1 MNLSRVLVC
10 LGLALPT
17 CAVVRAQPPV
27 VTDTKLVRAESH
39 KSNELLRKINGRW
52 WSQDNREV
60 SPPAKGG
67 FFWTLDSKPGVV
79 QFFHHHP
86 FQLDRAESL
95 HLWMKPDE
103 VEAALGPPNRI
114 FGPNGHAFWYYYAAN
129 GTKLSVR
136 FMGDGVL
143 GEAQYE
149 VVGQKSQSVA
159 SIEREL
165 NGQSIYKLLQA
176 RATQK
181 SDQERAVKQE
191 QFRADHAVGNRR
203 ASNVYN
209 PASRTSAHP
218 TMVTVESVAAS
229 QPAEPVQKHTISAEA
244 LSAIKPGVTRKD
256 VVARLGQPT
265 FGSAISGDE
274 GTRESLTYNLE
285 NGDEV
290 VVRLINGIVVQGGQQ

>member
-1 MNLSRVLVC
+1 MNASRVLVC
-10 LGLALPT
+10 LCIALPN
-17 CAVVRAQPPV
+17 CAVVLAQPPL
-27 VTDTKLVRAESH
+27 VTETKLVRAESG

-67 FFWTLDSKPGVV
+67 LFWILDSKPGVC
-79 QFFHHHP
+79 QFFHHRP

-95 HLWMKPDE
+95 HLWMKKEE
-103 VEAALGPPNRI
+103 VEAALGPPNRT
-114 FGPNGHAFWYYYAAN
+114 FGPEGHAFWYYYASN

-136 FMGDGVL
+136 FMGEGVL

-149 VVGQKSQSVA
+149 VVGQKSRPVA

-176 RATQK
+176 RATQRL
-181 SDQERAVKQE
+181 DQERAVKQE
-191 QFRADHAVGNRR
+191 QFRADHALGNRR
-203 ASNVYN
+203 ASNVYS
-209 PASRTSAHP
+209 PASRTAHP
-218 TMVTVESVAAS
+218 TMVTVESVASS
-229 QPAEPVQKHTISAEA
+229 QPTEPAQKRTISAEA
-244 LSAIKPGVTRKD
+244 FSAIKPGATRQD
-256 VVARLGQPT
+256 VVTRLGQPT

-285 NGDEV
+285 NGEEV
-290 VVRLINGIVVQGGQQ
+290 VVRLVNGIVVQGGQR

>member
-1 MNLSRVLVC
+1 MNLSRVLWC
-10 LGLALPT
+10 LCVGLSS
-17 CAVVRAQPPV
+17 CVVVVAQPPH
-27 VTDTKLVRAESH
+27 VTETKLVQGEWGKGH
-39 KSNELLRKINGRW
+39 ELLRKINGRW

-67 FFWTLDSKPGVV
+67 FFCTLDSKPGVV
-79 QFFHHHP
+79 QFFHHRP

-103 VEAALGPPNRI
+103 VEAALGPPNRT
-114 FGPNGHAFWYYYAAN
+114 FGPEGHAFWYYYASN
-129 GTKLSVR
+129 GTELSVR

-143 GEAQYE
+143 GEAQYQ
-149 VVGQKSQSVA
+149 VVGQKSRSVA

-203 ASNVYN
+203 ASNVYS
-209 PASRTSAHP
+209 PGSRTAHP
-218 TMVTVESVAAS
+218 TMVTVESVASS
-229 QPAEPVQKHTISAEA
+229 QPAEPAQKHTISAEA
-244 LSAIKPGVTRKD
+244 FSAIKPGVTRQD

-285 NGDEV
+285 NGEEV
-290 VVRLINGIVVQGGQQ
+290 VVRLVNGIVVQGGQR

>member
-10 LGLALPT
+10 LGLALPN
-17 CAVVRAQPPV
+17 CAVVLAQPPL
-27 VTDTKLVRAESH
+27 VTETKLVRAESG
-39 KSNELLRKINGRW
+39 KGNELLRKINGRW

-79 QFFHHHP
+79 QFFHHRP

-103 VEAALGPPNRI
+103 VEGALGPPNRT
-114 FGPNGHAFWYYYAAN
+114 FGPDGHAFWYYYASN
-129 GTKLSVR
+129 GTELSVR
-136 FMGDGVL
+136 FMGEGVL

-149 VVGQKSQSVA
+149 VVGEKSRSVA

-181 SDQERAVKQE
+181 LDQEHAIKQE
-191 QFRADHAVGNRR
+191 QFRADHGLGNRR
-203 ASNVYN
+203 APNVYS
-209 PASRTSAHP
+209 PASRTAHP
-218 TMVTVESVAAS
+218 TMVTVESVASS
-229 QPAEPVQKHTISAEA
+229 QPPEPAQKRTISAEA
-244 LSAIKPGVTRKD
+244 FSAIKPGATRQD
-256 VVARLGQPT
+256 VLARLGQPT

-285 NGDEV
+285 NGEEV
-290 VVRLINGIVVQGGQQ
+290 VVRLINGIVVQGGQR